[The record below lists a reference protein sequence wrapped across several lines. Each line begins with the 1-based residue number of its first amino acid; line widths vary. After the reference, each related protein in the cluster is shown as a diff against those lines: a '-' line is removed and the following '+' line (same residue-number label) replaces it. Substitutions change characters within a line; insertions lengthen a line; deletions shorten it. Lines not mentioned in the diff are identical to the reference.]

1 MMAKVSA
8 ACVLLVCLWLRA
20 STALPAFEDDRDLD
34 RELYIRQ
41 LAEWLADQ
49 STDFLND
56 LTNFPPCRPCSS
68 SYSEHRQPIAVVQ
81 RAPYAKRNS
90 ELINSLLSLPKTM
103 NDAGK

>member
-1 MMAKVSA
+1 MAKIGA

-20 STALPAFEDDRDLD
+20 SSALPAFEDDRDLD
-34 RELYIRQ
+34 KELYIRQ

-56 LTNFPPCRPCSS
+56 LTNFPPCRPCS
-68 SYSEHRQPIAVVQ
+68 YEHRQPIAVVP
-81 RAPYAKRNS
+81 RATYAKRNS

>member
-1 MMAKVSA
+1 MAKVSA
-8 ACVLLVCLWLRA
+8 VCVLMVCLWLRVSA
-20 STALPAFEDDRDLD
+20 GLPSYEEERDLD
-34 RELYIRQ
+34 KELYIRQ

-56 LTNFPPCRPCSS
+56 LINFPPCRPCS
-68 SYSEHRQPIAVVQ
+68 YEQHRQPATAVP
-81 RAPYAKRNS
+81 RATYAKRNS

>member
-1 MMAKVSA
+1 MAKVSA
-8 ACVLLVCLWLRA
+8 ACILLMCLWLQ
-20 STALPAFEDDRDLD
+20 SSLALPAMDDDRNYD

-41 LAEWLADQ
+41 LSEMLADQ
-49 STDFLND
+49 SIDLLNE
-56 LTNFPPCRPCSS
+56 LASRPCS
-68 SYSEHRQPIAVVQ
+68 YEHVRQPVGVVS

>member
-1 MMAKVSA
+1 MAKVSA
-8 ACVLLVCLWLRA
+8 ACVLLVCLWLRVSA
-20 STALPAFEDDRDLD
+20 ALPAFEDDRDLD

-49 STDFLND
+49 STDFLNE
-56 LTNFPPCRPCSS
+56 LTSFPPCRPCSS
-68 SYSEHRQPIAVVQ
+68 YEHTRQPIAVVP